1 MASTPSIHPD
11 ARVAADATVTG
22 DVSIGAGARVASGA
36 RLVAEPGSSISV
48 GACTIVLE
56 NAVLRATQRQ
66 SLTIGDHCLI
76 GPHAHVVGATIG
88 DEVFVAT
95 GASVFHGAIL
105 EPGSEVRINAVVH
118 LRSRLEAGVNVPIG
132 WVAVGDP
139 AQLFPPDR
147 HEEIWAL
154 QAPLDFPGYVYGVD
168 RGEDHP
174 MRAITEAMS
183 ARLGEV
189 D

>member
-1 MASTPSIHPD
+1 MGRTPAIHPD

-22 DVSIGAGARVASGA
+22 DVSIGAGARIASGA
-36 RLVAEPGSSISV
+36 RLVAEPGSSISI
-48 GACTIVLE
+48 GTCTIVLK

-66 SLTIGDHCLI
+66 SLEVGDHCLI
-76 GPHAHVVGATIG
+76 GP
-88 DEVFVAT
+88 
-95 GASVFHGAIL
+95 
-105 EPGSEVRINAVVH
+105 
-118 LRSRLEAGVNVPIG
+118 
-132 WVAVGDP
+132 
-139 AQLFPPDR
+139 PDR
-147 HEEIWAL
+147 HDEIWAL

-189 D
+189 G